1 MEGVINMNNKVS
13 VIIPAFNEQKTIA
26 KVIKRIKTTAH
37 IAEILVVDNNS
48 TDKTAICAEKA
59 GAKVIFCA
67 EKGKGYAMEK
77 GLKEAANDIIV
88 FIDADINNYSSN
100 LISKLVDPILEGRA
114 DFVKSMFD
122 RKGGRVTELVA
133 KPMLKLLFPEIQTF
147 SQPLSGMIAGKKHLF
162 NKLTF
167 EKDYGVD
174 IGILL
179 DMILL
184 NVNIEEVHI
193 GTINNFSQDWK
204 NLDKM
209 SYEVMSAIV
218 KRSQKNN
225 DI

>member
-1 MEGVINMNNKVS
+1 MDKKVS

-48 TDKTAICAEKA
+48 TDKTALCAERA
-59 GAKVIFCA
+59 GAKVVFC
-67 EKGKGYAMEK
+67 ESKGKGYAMEK
-77 GLKEAANDIIV
+77 GLQEATNDIIV

-100 LISKLVDPILEGRA
+100 LIQKLVDPILDGRA

-133 KPMLKLLFPEIQTF
+133 KPMLRLLFPEIPNF
-147 SQPLSGMIAGKKHLF
+147 SQPLSGMIAGKKELF
-162 NKLTF
+162 NNIIF

-184 NVNIEEVHI
+184 KVNIEEVHI

-209 SYEVMSAIV
+209 SYEVMSAII
-218 KRSQKNN
+218 KRSEKHNKTISN
-225 DI
+225 

>member
-1 MEGVINMNNKVS
+1 MENKIS

-26 KVIKRIKTTAH
+26 KVIKRIKTTSH
-37 IAEILVVDNNS
+37 ISEILVVDNNS
-48 TDKTAICAEKA
+48 TDKTAILAEKA
-59 GAKVIFCA
+59 GAKVVFCA

-100 LISKLVDPILEGRA
+100 LISKLVEPILEGRA

-133 KPMLKLLFPEIQTF
+133 KPMIKLLFPGIPTF

-218 KRSQKNN
+218 KRSQKE
-225 DI
+225 ITISK

>member
-1 MEGVINMNNKVS
+1 MDKKVS

-48 TDKTAICAEKA
+48 TDKTALCAERA
-59 GAKVIFCA
+59 GAKVVFC
-67 EKGKGYAMEK
+67 ESKGKGYAMEK
-77 GLKEAANDIIV
+77 GLQEATNDIIV

-100 LISKLVDPILEGRA
+100 LIQKLVDPILDGRA

-133 KPMLKLLFPEIQTF
+133 KPMLRLLFPEIPNF
-147 SQPLSGMIAGKKHLF
+147 SQPLSGMIAGKKELF
-162 NKLTF
+162 NNIIF

-184 NVNIEEVHI
+184 KVIIEEVHI

-209 SYEVMSAIV
+209 SYEVMSAII
-218 KRSQKNN
+218 KRSEKHNKTISN
-225 DI
+225 